1 MNNFSYILVLIAGVA
16 LVFLGM
22 DIRDKDIE
30 NSRLE
35 EEEKLNLILDAEIE
49 ESKSKWYI
57 NHDNDPKTMDY
68 DIKLTAIGLDPENDE
83 MTYSWKQIAV
93 NKFEKGSDVELSNYD
108 EAITYFTAK
117 SGTYNFQ
124 VTVTDAYGDSAVATQ
139 IVEINA
145 EPNSAPTVKITV
157 ENESEPKPK
166 NTADPFDGDV
176 DKIKK
181 FQKDNGLT
189 EDGKWGPES
198 QEVYDKLNPK
208 PVD

>member
-30 NSRLE
+30 NTRLE
-35 EEEKLNLILDAEIE
+35 EQEKLNLILDAEIE

-57 NHDNDPKTMDY
+57 NHDNDPKTKEY
-68 DIKLTAIGLDPENDE
+68 DIKLTAIGVDPENDE

-93 NKFEKGSDVELSNYD
+93 NKFEKGSDVDLSNYD
-108 EAITYFTAK
+108 EPITYFTAK

-124 VTVTDAYGDSAVATQ
+124 VTVTDAYGDSSVATQ

-145 EPNSAPTVKITV
+145 EPNSAPTVSITV
-157 ENESEPKPK
+157 ANESMPKPAE
-166 NTADPFDGDV
+166 TDDPFNGNV
-176 DKIKK
+176 DEIKK

-189 EDGKWGPES
+189 VDGKWGPQS
-198 QEVYDKLNPK
+198 QEIYESLSPK
-208 PVD
+208 SEK